1 MKTNEAPMKIYL
13 QKYDTD
19 TLLCL
24 NRYNIHEEWTERPVC
39 GNSAS
44 GNDIEYIRT
53 DAFIEKAAN
62 WLRCHPSSHYD
73 DLEEFANAFKKAMK
87 L

>member
-1 MKTNEAPMKIYL
+1 MEAPEKLYFFNNEPIL
-13 QKYDTD
+13 K
-19 TLLCL
+19 
-24 NRYNIHEEWTERPVC
+24 ERSVKRQDA
-39 GNSAS
+39 N
-44 GNDIEYIRT
+44 IEYTRT

-87 L
+87 LYD